1 MQPSGTWRSVGRRWS
16 GRTAAMR
23 CGSGYEVAGSAHEG
37 SGASSNNAS
46 ERSRTRSAIH
56 TRRTFSR
63 AAPTCAACK
72 ISSDTRNS
80 RRLSYTLRSRA
91 STYERH
97 MSGAIH
103 VHERGE
109 DELAALWERFKS
121 DGDQRAREGLILH
134 FSPLVKFVAG
144 RLGSGLPRNVDPGDL
159 VSYGT
164 FGLIDAIDKFEPE
177 RGYKFETYAVN
188 RIKGAILDELR
199 ALDWVPRSVRARA
212 REIQRSMSELEHALQ
227 RSATDQELA
236 DHMDMPL
243 ETLRDQLGE
252 LSTLGF
258 VALDELL
265 NPDERDSAA
274 VGDVVPDQ
282 QAFDPSGAFER
293 EETRYLLADSI
304 NRLPE
309 RDRLVVTL
317 YYFEGLTLAEIGT
330 VLDVTESRV
339 CQIHTKAVLSLRNR
353 FIEPSF

>member
-1 MQPSGTWRSVGRRWS
+1 
-16 GRTAAMR
+16 
-23 CGSGYEVAGSAHEG
+23 
-37 SGASSNNAS
+37 
-46 ERSRTRSAIH
+46 
-56 TRRTFSR
+56 
-63 AAPTCAACK
+63 
-72 ISSDTRNS
+72 
-80 RRLSYTLRSRA
+80 
-91 STYERH
+91 
-97 MSGAIH
+97 MSGVTH

-212 REIQRSMSELEHALQ
+212 REIQRSMSELEHSLQ

-236 DHMDMPL
+236 DHMEIPV

-274 VGDVVPDQ
+274 VGDIVPDAT
-282 QAFDPSGAFER
+282 AFDPSGSFER

-317 YYFEGLTLAEIGT
+317 YYFEGLTLSEIGT
-330 VLDVTESRV
+330 VLNVTESRV